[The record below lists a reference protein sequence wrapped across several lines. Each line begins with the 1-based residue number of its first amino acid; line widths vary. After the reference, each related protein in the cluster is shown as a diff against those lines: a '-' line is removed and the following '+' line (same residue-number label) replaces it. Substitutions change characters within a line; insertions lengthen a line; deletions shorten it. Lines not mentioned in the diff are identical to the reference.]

1 MTWLRKAEL
10 GWSLVGGIVAM
21 VALFGMAI
29 AVGSVAEFEALRLIE
44 GLLPTARFLA
54 SSTIAAA
61 ATVLALLLTLL
72 GLSIT
77 SHFEFGVRLYR
88 RAQHITVLS
97 VATIVVGVAV
107 LLAVAV
113 PIGEVDGFE
122 GLYELLYYILVAA
135 VSVLGGLMVTIG
147 LMISATLFGLIDI
160 GHPEGSSTLLAEAD
174 EETDYAGGVS
184 EANS

>member
-10 GWSLVGGIVAM
+10 GWSLVGGVVAA

-29 AVGSVAEFEALRLIE
+29 GVGRVGDFEALRLIE
-44 GLLPTARFLA
+44 GVLPTARFLA

-61 ATVLALLLTLL
+61 TTVLALLLTLL

-77 SHFEFGVRLYR
+77 SEVTFGVRLYR
-88 RAQHITVLS
+88 RAQNITVLS
-97 VATIVVGVAV
+97 VAAIVVGVAV

-113 PIGEVDGFE
+113 PVGEVDGFE
-122 GLYELLYYILVAA
+122 GFYDLLYYILVAA

-160 GHPEGSSTLLAEAD
+160 GHPEGSSTLLAEA
-174 EETDYAGGVS
+174 EGETEYPV
-184 EANS
+184 

>member
-1 MTWLRKAEL
+1 
-10 GWSLVGGIVAM
+10 M

-29 AVGSVAEFEALRLIE
+29 AVGSVGEFEALRLIE
-44 GLLPTARFLA
+44 GLLETARFLA

-77 SHFEFGVRLYR
+77 SHVKFGVRLYR
-88 RAQHITVLS
+88 RAQYITVLS
-97 VATIVVGVAV
+97 VATIAVSVGV
-107 LLAVAV
+107 LLAVALPV
-113 PIGEVDGFE
+113 GEVERFE
-122 GLYELLYYILVAA
+122 GFYELLYYILVAA

-160 GHPEGSSTLLAEAD
+160 GHPQGSSALLAESD
-174 EETDYAGGVS
+174 EELS
-184 EANS
+184 

>member
-1 MTWLRKAEL
+1 MNWLRKAEL
-10 GWSLVGGIVAM
+10 GWALVGGVVAV
-21 VALFGMAI
+21 VALFVMAV

-44 GLLPTARFLA
+44 GVLPTARFLA

-77 SHFEFGVRLYR
+77 SEFEFGLRLYR
-88 RAQHITVLS
+88 RAQYITVLS
-97 VATIVVGVAV
+97 VAAIIVGVAV

-113 PIGEVDGFE
+113 PVGEVEEFE
-122 GLYELLYYILVAA
+122 GFYQLLYYILVAS

-160 GHPEGSSTLLAEAD
+160 GHPEGSSALLAEAD
-174 EETDYAGGVS
+174 EQIEL
-184 EANS
+184 E